1 MEKYLEPEALAKLAN
16 LNLVARLVVE
26 GFISGL
32 HRSSYRGI
40 SVEFAQHRE
49 YIPGDDPRH
58 LDWKV
63 FARTEK
69 YYVKQYEEETNLK
82 AHILVDASASM
93 TYKSAGSP
101 SKFEYA
107 CFLAASLAYLMI
119 KQQDSVGLV
128 TFDETIRKNIPP
140 KSGATHLKVI
150 LDCLEKTNSGKE
162 THMKGIFRDFSQMV
176 KRRGLI
182 IVISD
187 LLDEPSEVISGLKHF
202 RHRKHEVIVFHL
214 LDHEELTFPFTK
226 TTVFSDLETGE
237 RLTVNPGSIRQQY
250 MDSINEFL
258 KEYRQGC
265 FESDMDYLN
274 VDTSTPF
281 DICLSSYLVRRQKL
295 R

>member
-49 YIPGDDPRH
+49 YIPGDDPKH

-93 TYKSAGSP
+93 AYKSAGSP

-150 LDCLEKTNSGKE
+150 LDCLEKTNPGKE

-258 KEYRQGC
+258 KEYKQGC
-265 FESDMDYLN
+265 FESDMDYFN

>member
-1 MEKYLEPEALAKLAN
+1 MAKYLDPEALAKIAN
-16 LNLVARLVVE
+16 LNLIARFVVE

-32 HRSSYRGI
+32 HRSPYRGI

-49 YIPGDDPRH
+49 YIPGDDPKH

-82 AHILVDASASM
+82 AHILIDASGSM
-93 TYKSAGSP
+93 AYKSGSL

-107 CFLAASLAYLMI
+107 CFLGASLAHLMI

-128 TFDETIRKNIPP
+128 TFDETIRRNIPP

-150 LDCLEKTNSGKE
+150 LDCLEKMSPGKE
-162 THMKGIFRDFSQMV
+162 THIKGIFQSLSEMV

-187 LLDEPSEVISGLKHF
+187 LLDEPSEVITGLRHF

-226 TTVFSDLETGE
+226 TAVFRDLETGE
-237 RLTVNPGSIRQQY
+237 RLTVNPINMRQQY
-250 MDSINEFL
+250 IDSVSEFV
-258 KEYRQGC
+258 KEYKQGC
-265 FESDMDYLN
+265 FESDIDYLN

-281 DICLSSYLVRRQKL
+281 DICLSSYLLRRQKL
-295 R
+295 K

>member
-1 MEKYLEPEALAKLAN
+1 MGKYLEPEALAKLAN

-49 YIPGDDPRH
+49 YIPGDDPKH

-93 TYKSAGSP
+93 AYKSAGSL

-107 CFLAASLAYLMI
+107 CFLAASLAYLMV

-140 KSGATHLKVI
+140 KPGATHLKVI
-150 LDCLEKTNSGKE
+150 LDCLEKTNPGKE
-162 THMKGIFRDFSQMV
+162 THIKGIFRDFSQMV

-187 LLDEPSEVISGLKHF
+187 LLDEPSEVISGLRHF

-258 KEYRQGC
+258 KEYKQGC
-265 FESDMDYLN
+265 FESDMDYFD